1 MIIHLNILFQSIK
14 KIRKI
19 IYLYMLFF
27 LILVLYTK
35 FSMSIDYNN
44 IFLNSIS
51 LYNKNSIGDSTISY
65 LIFQLGIYLYFIYIY
80 ISYENKYL
88 VSYINRV
95 NFKYKIYKYIILIIF
110 IGIYINLIYFINSFI
125 FLEKINMIYYFEYI
139 KFISIINLMFILVSY
154 VISKI
159 SRI

>member
-19 IYLYMLFF
+19 IFLYMLFF

-35 FSMSIDYNN
+35 FSMYIDYNN

-51 LYNKNSIGDSTISY
+51 LYTKNSIGDSSISY

-95 NFKYKIYKYIILIIF
+95 NFKKY
-110 IGIYINLIYFINSFI
+110 
-125 FLEKINMIYYFEYI
+125 
-139 KFISIINLMFILVSY
+139 
-154 VISKI
+154 
-159 SRI
+159 

>member
-1 MIIHLNILFQSIK
+1 MENIIKVNNLSK
-14 KIRKI
+14 TYR
-19 IYLYMLFF
+19 
-27 LILVLYTK
+27 
-35 FSMSIDYNN
+35 YNN

-95 NFKYKIYKYIILIIF
+95 NFKYKIYESTAFPMLMLVSGLLSHAMVILTRWIF
-110 IGIYINLIYFINSFI
+110 LNPLYAMSSFI
-125 FLEKINMIYYFEYI
+125 FLEKINMIYYFKYI

>member
-19 IYLYMLFF
+19 IFLYMLFF

-35 FSMSIDYNN
+35 FSMYIDYNN

-51 LYNKNSIGDSTISY
+51 LYTKNSIGDSSISY

-95 NFKYKIYKYIILIIF
+95 KYKYIILIIF

-125 FLEKINMIYYFEYI
+125 FLEKINMIYYFKYI

>member
-19 IYLYMLFF
+19 IYLYMSFF

-35 FSMSIDYNN
+35 FSMYIDYNN

-51 LYNKNSIGDSTISY
+51 LYNKNSIGDSSISY

-110 IGIYINLIYFINSFI
+110 IGIYINLIYFINSSI
-125 FLEKINMIYYFEYI
+125 FLEKINMIYYFKYI